1 MFAWQSFLQRPPYQT
16 YCLLAKNTR
25 VLWTLPLDDITS
37 PFKLFSGCPLQP
49 ERNPKSFAWSAKP
62 SVTQPPLLCCI
73 TDTVVFSYILGQSR
87 LLQTHNLIHIA
98 AKWQGQ
104 DAVGWESGGW
114 YVTPK
119 IPCCLTTMESTTS
132 KHNMQPTNTRS
143 LWVLIQRKT
152 HHPFLKSRSLENS
165 RGINHPQSEHLIH
178 LSF

>member
-1 MFAWQSFLQRPPYQT
+1 MFARQSFLQRPPYQI

-25 VLWTLPLDDITS
+25 VLWTLPLDDITF
-37 PFKLFSGCPLQP
+37 PFKLFSGRHCSQKEIQNPLHGL
-49 ERNPKSFAWSAKP
+49 P
-62 SVTQPPLLCCI
+62 SPRSHSPLLCCI

-132 KHNMQPTNTRS
+132 KHNMQPTNTCS
-143 LWVLIQRKT
+143 L
-152 HHPFLKSRSLENS
+152 
-165 RGINHPQSEHLIH
+165 
-178 LSF
+178 